1 MPLPKVSTPVF
12 ELDLISTNKKVKFRP
27 FLVKEEKSLL
37 IALESGEEKTIIN
50 TLKSVLKSCLITRGI
65 KIEDLPSFDLEYLFL
80 NIRGKS
86 VGESV
91 EINLICPDDNKTQVA
106 TKINLEDIQ
115 VQMTVGHTNVINITD
130 TIKLYL
136 RHPVFSDA
144 TSIGTIDGSEGIFKL
159 LNKCIIKITYD
170 DTEYQRIDI
179 SDKDIEE
186 FIDQL
191 NTEQF
196 ESIIEFFNSMPK
208 LRHVVDVT
216 NPKTNVQSEVVL
228 EGLQS
233 FLG

>member
-1 MPLPKVSTPVF
+1 MALPRIDTPTYQLTLPSTQ
-12 ELDLISTNKKVKFRP
+12 EKIDFRP
-27 FLVKEEKSLL
+27 FLVKEQKIIMMAQESSDEKQMVSAMAKLV
-37 IALESGEEKTIIN
+37 SSCTFDKIN
-50 TLKSVLKSCLITRGI
+50 IY
-65 KIEDLPSFDLEYLFL
+65 DLPVYDVEYMFL
-80 NIRGKS
+80 KIRGKS

-208 LRHVVDVT
+208 LRYVVDVI
-216 NPKTNVQSEVVL
+216 NPKTNIKSEVVL

-233 FLG
+233 FLE

>member
-1 MPLPKVSTPVF
+1 MALPRIDTPTYQLTLPSTQ
-12 ELDLISTNKKVKFRP
+12 EKIDFRP
-27 FLVKEEKSLL
+27 FLVKEQKIIMMAKESSDEKQMVSAMAKLV
-37 IALESGEEKTIIN
+37 SSCTFDKIN
-50 TLKSVLKSCLITRGI
+50 IY
-65 KIEDLPSFDLEYLFL
+65 DLPVYDVEYMFL
-80 NIRGKS
+80 KIRGKS

-115 VQMTVGHTNVINITD
+115 VQMTVGHTNIINITD

-208 LRHVVDVT
+208 LRHVVDVI
-216 NPKTNVQSEVVL
+216 NPKTNIKSEVVL

-233 FLG
+233 FLE

>member
-1 MPLPKVSTPVF
+1 MALPRIDTPTYQLTLPSTQ
-12 ELDLISTNKKVKFRP
+12 EKIDFRP
-27 FLVKEEKSLL
+27 FLVKEQKIIMMAQESSDEKQMVSAMAKLV
-37 IALESGEEKTIIN
+37 SSCTFDKIN
-50 TLKSVLKSCLITRGI
+50 IY
-65 KIEDLPSFDLEYLFL
+65 DLPVYDVEYMFL
-80 NIRGKS
+80 KIRGKS

-208 LRHVVDVT
+208 LRHVVDVI
-216 NPKTNVQSEVVL
+216 NPKTNIKSEVVL

-233 FLG
+233 FLE

>member
-1 MPLPKVSTPVF
+1 MALPRIDTPTYQLTLPSTQ
-12 ELDLISTNKKVKFRP
+12 EKIDFRP
-27 FLVKEEKSLL
+27 FLVKEQKIIMMAQESSDEKQMVSAMAKLV
-37 IALESGEEKTIIN
+37 SSCTFDKIN
-50 TLKSVLKSCLITRGI
+50 IY
-65 KIEDLPSFDLEYLFL
+65 DLPVYDVEYMFL
-80 NIRGKS
+80 KIRGKS

-159 LNKCIIKITYD
+159 LNKCIVKITYD

-216 NPKTNVQSEVVL
+216 NPKTNIKSEVVL

-233 FLG
+233 FLE

>member
-1 MPLPKVSTPVF
+1 MALPRIDTPTYQLTLPSTQ
-12 ELDLISTNKKVKFRP
+12 EKIDFRP
-27 FLVKEEKSLL
+27 FLVKEQKIIMMAQESSDEKQMVSAMAKLV
-37 IALESGEEKTIIN
+37 SSCTFDKIN
-50 TLKSVLKSCLITRGI
+50 IY
-65 KIEDLPSFDLEYLFL
+65 DLPVYDVEYMFL
-80 NIRGKS
+80 KIRGKS

-159 LNKCIIKITYD
+159 LNKCIVKITYD

-208 LRHVVDVT
+208 LRHVVDVI
-216 NPKTNVQSEVVL
+216 NPKTNIKSEVVL

>member
-1 MPLPKVSTPVF
+1 MALPRIDTPTYQLTLPSTQ
-12 ELDLISTNKKVKFRP
+12 EKIDFRP
-27 FLVKEEKSLL
+27 FLVKEQKIIMMAQESSDEKQMVSAMAKLV
-37 IALESGEEKTIIN
+37 SSCTFDKIN
-50 TLKSVLKSCLITRGI
+50 IY
-65 KIEDLPSFDLEYLFL
+65 DLPVYDVEYMFL
-80 NIRGKS
+80 KIRGKS

-115 VQMTVGHTNVINITD
+115 VQMTVGHTNIINITD

-208 LRHVVDVT
+208 LRHVVDVI
-216 NPKTNVQSEVVL
+216 NPKTNIKSEVVL

-233 FLG
+233 FLE

>member
-1 MPLPKVSTPVF
+1 MALPRIDTPTYQLTLPSTQ
-12 ELDLISTNKKVKFRP
+12 EKIDFRP
-27 FLVKEEKSLL
+27 FLVKEQKIIMMAQESSDEKQMVSAMAKLV
-37 IALESGEEKTIIN
+37 SSCTFDKIN
-50 TLKSVLKSCLITRGI
+50 IY
-65 KIEDLPSFDLEYLFL
+65 DLPVYDVEYMFL
-80 NIRGKS
+80 KIRGKS

-115 VQMTVGHTNVINITD
+115 VQMTVGHTDVINITD

-159 LNKCIIKITYD
+159 LNKCIVKITYD

-216 NPKTNVQSEVVL
+216 NPKTNIKSEVVL

-233 FLG
+233 FLE

>member
-1 MPLPKVSTPVF
+1 MALPRIDTPTCQLTLPSTQ
-12 ELDLISTNKKVKFRP
+12 EKIDFRP
-27 FLVKEEKSLL
+27 FLVKEQKIIMMAQESSDEKQMVSAMAKLV
-37 IALESGEEKTIIN
+37 SSCTFDKIN
-50 TLKSVLKSCLITRGI
+50 IY
-65 KIEDLPSFDLEYLFL
+65 DLPVYDVEYMFL
-80 NIRGKS
+80 KIRGKS

-208 LRHVVDVT
+208 LRHVVDVI
-216 NPKTNVQSEVVL
+216 NPKTNIKSEVVL

-233 FLG
+233 FLE

>member
-1 MPLPKVSTPVF
+1 MALPRIDTPTYQLTLPSTQ
-12 ELDLISTNKKVKFRP
+12 EKIDFRP
-27 FLVKEEKSLL
+27 FLVKEQKIIMMAQESSDEKQMVSAMAKLV
-37 IALESGEEKTIIN
+37 SSCTFDKIN
-50 TLKSVLKSCLITRGI
+50 IY
-65 KIEDLPSFDLEYLFL
+65 DLPVYDVEYMFL
-80 NIRGKS
+80 KIRGKS

-159 LNKCIIKITYD
+159 LNKCIVKITYD

-208 LRHVVDVT
+208 LRHVVDVI
-216 NPKTNVQSEVVL
+216 NPKTNIKSEVVL

-233 FLG
+233 FLE